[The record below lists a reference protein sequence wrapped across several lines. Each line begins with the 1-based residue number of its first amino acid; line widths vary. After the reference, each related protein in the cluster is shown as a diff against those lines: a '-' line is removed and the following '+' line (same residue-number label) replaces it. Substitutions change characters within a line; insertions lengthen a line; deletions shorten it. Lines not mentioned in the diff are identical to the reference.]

1 MRVLTFVSLV
11 LVAFQAGVLAN
22 TSTTTPPSCGL
33 LCIEQEA
40 LSSACSL
47 TDTTCICTNV
57 PLNEAI
63 TACVQANCTIR
74 EQIAVERYSKYTC
87 GAPSRDRT
95 TLVWVIGLVF
105 GILGLVGFGLR
116 VVSRV
121 LVGGLTWGPD
131 DWAMT
136 LAVACMIPLAVLSYP
151 LSQAGLGRDIW
162 NVDPDDITRILYLY
176 FYDELVYLAALPLTK
191 ISILLCYLKI
201 FPKREMKIAIWVF
214 IALNIGYLISFEV
227 VSIFQCTPIQGAWR
241 GWDGEFPTT
250 CRNINVQGW
259 MAAFINVVLDF
270 GTIILPLPELYN
282 LSMSRKKKVQIMLM
296 FSVGFFVSIVSIVR
310 FKSLAAYASTANITQ
325 DYVEIGVWSTIEV
338 PVGIICGCMPAM
350 RSLFGRFL
358 PRVFGSSRKEKSRY
372 ANITEGSKGVSSN
385 NRTVPPQS
393 VVVKTEWV
401 VNSQAE
407 DGTHL
412 CFEFRDDRVIM
423 APILVNKTLQS
434 FEGTWS
440 PRLIASVHDQ
450 HVKVAKIDGRF
461 IFPAQPD
468 ADELFYVYPCWHWF
482 QAKSKAARRWN
493 FKPVTF
499 TLKLRE
505 CDIDRSLG
513 KLTS

>member
-22 TSTTTPPSCGL
+22 TSTTTPPTCGL

-40 LSSACSL
+40 LSSTCSL
-47 TDTTCICTNV
+47 TNTTCICTNV
-57 PLNEAI
+57 PLNDAI
-63 TACVQANCTIR
+63 SACVQANCTIR

-116 VVSRV
+116 VASRV

-136 LAVACMIPLAVLSYP
+136 LAVACMIPLTVLSLP
-151 LSQAGLGRDIW
+151 RRFIAPKIACRSPVDNALVSQAGLGRDIW
-162 NVDPDDITRILYLY
+162 NVDPDDITRVLYLY

-201 FPKREMKIAIWVF
+201 FPKREMKIAIWIF

-259 MAAFINVVLDF
+259 MSAFINVILDF

-310 FKSLAAYASTANITQ
+310 FKSLAAYASTANVTP
-325 DYVEIGVWSTIEV
+325 E
-338 PVGIICGCMPAM
+338 P
-350 RSLFGRFL
+350 SLRQ
-358 PRVFGSSRKEKSRY
+358 P
-372 ANITEGSKGVSSN
+372 SSN
-385 NRTVPPQS
+385 ATRIFIILAQIGEVSPWNNSQGTHHLWYETCDVKEYKIAMTGTPNLASKEMNVSLDHVEFLLAEKKLHAICNLRLVTLASPADA
-393 VVVKTEWV
+393 VVDIDINLYLADNVLQQVLCRGTLVDPRARLYEFATFFHPKTPSTNGLKTE
-401 VNSQAE
+401 E
-407 DGTHL
+407 
-412 CFEFRDDRVIM
+412 VI
-423 APILVNKTLQS
+423 
-434 FEGTWS
+434 
-440 PRLIASVHDQ
+440 
-450 HVKVAKIDGRF
+450 
-461 IFPAQPD
+461 
-468 ADELFYVYPCWHWF
+468 
-482 QAKSKAARRWN
+482 
-493 FKPVTF
+493 
-499 TLKLRE
+499 
-505 CDIDRSLG
+505 
-513 KLTS
+513 